1 MSGIIKQSIGI
12 DCSKDSFHATMC
24 SMTIFQEVF
33 FTEVH
38 RYPNNRTGFNQL
50 LKWARQNR
58 QKSVPTIFIMEAT
71 GVYYEQLAHHLHK
84 VKQSVVVVLPN
95 KVKNYIKS
103 LNVKTKNDFVD
114 ARAIAQIGA
123 ERKFG
128 LWEPPTPLFL
138 ELRQLTRLHEQLQCQ
153 KVSLQNMLHSKE
165 FSHGANSFVLRTNKQ
180 VIKTI
185 EKQIEKVDKEIE
197 SLINKHDWLKQK
209 MEKVQTIKGVGLMA
223 ASIVVAETM
232 GFKLIRNRK
241 QLVSYAGYDVV
252 ERQSGTS
259 VSGKTRISKK
269 GNRHIRRA
277 LHFPALAA
285 SRFDQHHKEIYN
297 RINERNNYQTKMV
310 GAVALQR
317 RILLLIYAIWKSEE
331 DYISNYKKSSPR
343 MNRRLHEIV

>member
-24 SMTIFQEVF
+24 SISISQEVF

-38 RYPNNRTGFNQL
+38 RYPNNRAGFNQL
-50 LKWARQNR
+50 LKWVRKNR
-58 QKSVPTIFIMEAT
+58 EKEVPIFFIMEAT

-84 VKQSVVVVLPN
+84 TKQSVIVVLPN

-103 LNVKTKNDFVD
+103 LNIKTKNDFVD

-123 ERKFG
+123 ERRFE
-128 LWEPPTPLFL
+128 LWDPPTPLFL
-138 ELRQLTRLHEQLQCQ
+138 GLRQLTRLHEQLQCQ
-153 KVSLQNMLHSKE
+153 KVALQNMLHSKE
-165 FSHGANSFVLRTNKQ
+165 FSHGVNSFVLKTNKQ
-180 VIKTI
+180 VIKAI
-185 EKQIEKVDKEIE
+185 EKQIEKVENEIE
-197 SLINKHDWLKQK
+197 SLINKHEWLKQK
-209 MEKVQTIKGVGLMA
+209 MDKIRSIKGVGMMA
-223 ASIVVAETM
+223 AAVVVAETM
-232 GFKLIRNRK
+232 GFKLIQNRK

-277 LHFPALAA
+277 LHFLALAA
-285 SRFDQHHKEIYN
+285 SRFDKHHMEIYN
-297 RINERNNYQTKMV
+297 RINERNNHKTKMV

-331 DYISNYKKSSPR
+331 CYNPNYQMEVAP
-343 MNRRLHEIV
+343 EIIEGYTR

>member
-24 SMTIFQEVF
+24 SINISQEVF

-38 RYPNNRTGFNQL
+38 RYPNNRAGFNQL
-50 LKWARQNR
+50 VKWARQNR
-58 QKSVPTIFIMEAT
+58 EKTVPLFFIMEAT

-84 VKQSVVVVLPN
+84 TKQSVVVVLPN

-123 ERKFG
+123 ERKFD

-153 KVSLQNMLHSKE
+153 KVALQNMLHSKE
-165 FSHGANSFVLRTNKQ
+165 FSHGVNNFVLKTNKQ
-180 VIKTI
+180 MIKTI
-185 EKQIEKVDKEIE
+185 EKQIEKVEQEIE
-197 SLINKHDWLKQK
+197 KLINKHEWLKQK
-209 MEKVQTIKGVGLMA
+209 MDKLRSIKGVGMMA
-223 ASIVVAETM
+223 AAVVIAETM
-232 GFKLIRNRK
+232 GFKMIRNRK

-285 SRFDQHHKEIYN
+285 SRFDKNHKEIYN
-297 RINERNNYQTKMV
+297 RINERNNHQTKMV

-317 RILLLIYAIWKSEE
+317 RILLLMYAIWKSEE
-331 DYISNYKKSSPR
+331 YYNPNYQKKVAPEAIEGYTR
-343 MNRRLHEIV
+343 

>member
-24 SMTIFQEVF
+24 SINISQEVF

-50 LKWARQNR
+50 LKWVRQNR
-58 QKSVPTIFIMEAT
+58 EKTVLIFFIMEAT
-71 GVYYEQLAHHLHK
+71 GVYYEPLAHHLHK
-84 VKQSVVVVLPN
+84 TKQSVAVVLPN

-123 ERKFG
+123 ERRFD

-153 KVSLQNMLHSKE
+153 KVALQNMLHSKE
-165 FSHGANSFVLRTNKQ
+165 FSHGANNFVLKTNKQ

-185 EKQIEKVDKEIE
+185 EKQIEKVETEIE
-197 SLINKHDWLKQK
+197 NLINKHDWLKQK
-209 MEKVQTIKGVGLMA
+209 MDKLQSIKGVGMMA
-223 ASIVVAETM
+223 AAVVVAETM

-285 SRFDQHHKEIYN
+285 SRFDKHHKEIYD
-297 RINERNNYQTKMV
+297 RINQRNNHQTKMV

-317 RILLLIYAIWKSEE
+317 RVLLLIYAIWKSDECY
-331 DYISNYKKSSPR
+331 DPNYQTKVAPELIEGYMR
-343 MNRRLHEIV
+343 